1 MMLEEARTPEER
13 RLALE
18 GVLRTEREILRLMR
32 EERNELERQNAN
44 LERALELCRA
54 RRAAKDSLMKPFD
67 KSPGAQ

>member
-1 MMLEEARTPEER
+1 MLLEEARTPEER

-32 EERNELERQNAN
+32 EERVELERQNAN

-54 RRAAKDSLMKPFD
+54 REAAKNSLVKRFD
-67 KSPGAQ
+67 KSPGDQ